1 MQHSN
6 MQNAVTRQH
15 DDSTVSKRRPMTWLL
30 AAAAVAAAFAAGPAA
45 ADDLSDPVNAIE
57 AASNLRLSAFGLTAD
72 QRLVKFQVAVP
83 QILRQVGTV
92 LLSQP
97 DTALVG
103 MDFRV
108 QDGKLYGVGNAGGI
122 YTIDTGT
129 AVATKVSQLSV
140 ALNGKFFG
148 VDFNPAADRLRI
160 VSDAG
165 QNLSHNVNVALNG
178 TTPQDN
184 LIPPPNTPTAVT
196 AVAYTNNDLDA
207 GTGTTLFDIDTM
219 SNLVTIQSPPQIG
232 RLATVGSLTVDSDTW
247 AGFDIYTSIQKGVAV
262 RNSGFAS
269 LMVNGVNGLYRVNL
283 TTGKASLVGNFRD
296 QVVDIAFPLNQ

>member
-1 MQHSN
+1 MHHSN
-6 MQNAVTRQH
+6 MQTAVTRQH
-15 DDSTVSKRRPMTWLL
+15 DDSTVSKRQPMTWLL

-57 AASNLRLSAFGLTAD
+57 AASNLRLSAFGLTPD

-83 QILRQVGTV
+83 QISRQVGTV
-92 LLSQP
+92 LVSQP

-165 QNLSHNVNVALNG
+165 QNLSHNVNVAANG

-196 AVAYTNNDLDA
+196 AVAYTNNDLD
-207 GTGTTLFDIDTM
+207 GSTGTTLFDIDTM
-219 SNLVTIQSPPQIG
+219 SNLVTIQSPPQTG
-232 RLATVGSLTVDSDTW
+232 RLATVGSLTVDSDSW

-283 TTGKASLVGNFRD
+283 TTGKASLVGSFRD